1 MKQPLLTIG
10 GILCSLFTFGQT
22 FNSSTTANITDNN
35 YCFVPIT
42 VTGLPAVADTAYGL
56 CSVCVNITHTYTGD
70 LDLYLI
76 SPTGDSMR
84 LVNNQGGGGDNFTNT
99 CFIMSAT
106 VQINNPNMAIPPF
119 TGNYLPEVSVN
130 NFNQG
135 QNPNGVWRFGVQ
147 DEAPGDIGT
156 INSVSLSFCA
166 NPPVDPPVMFGPCS
180 INNGGGC
187 YCPDSTQNCWL
198 LPDMTASGDIIANQ
212 HVEYPGRIELSNATP
227 NIGWGPMEIRGSGN
241 CWCDTVPVSCT
252 TTVCPNGDAPT
263 QQLLQRLYRKNGN
276 QITYVDTLTPGRMS
290 LHPTH
295 GHIHVNNWSEFTLR
309 TQDPNEPNA
318 TLWPIVGRGSKVS
331 FCLINLGDCTN
342 NYGYCRDTLN
352 NPITMNDIPNAPFG
366 HVSGCGT
373 EQGIYTGMLDIY
385 SIGLPDMYIDLADV
399 CNGNYYIVSI
409 TDPDNNFF
417 ETNDNNNWTAV
428 PVTLTM
434 QSTAITSG
442 FNMSQSGSTVI
453 FSNNNTDLISYVWDF
468 GDGNID
474 STSNPVTHTYST
486 PGTYTVTLTQVN
498 GCGTYTSTQVI
509 TITGIGET
517 ENFNEQL
524 LQVFPNP
531 ATDVVTLQG
540 IKPDNG
546 AMVIELFSSTGQL
559 VYSRTENNSGIGA
572 YSISLNL
579 ASTGISE
586 GAYILKVSTTEHYA
600 VRKLIIQ
607 QQ

>member
-1 MKQPLLTIG
+1 
-10 GILCSLFTFGQT
+10 
-22 FNSSTTANITDNN
+22 
-35 YCFVPIT
+35 
-42 VTGLPAVADTAYGL
+42 
-56 CSVCVNITHTYTGD
+56 
-70 LDLYLI
+70 
-76 SPTGDSMR
+76 
-84 LVNNQGGGGDNFTNT
+84 
-99 CFIMSAT
+99 
-106 VQINNPNMAIPPF
+106 
-119 TGNYLPEVSVN
+119 
-130 NFNQG
+130 
-135 QNPNGVWRFGVQ
+135 
-147 DEAPGDIGT
+147 
-156 INSVSLSFCA
+156 
-166 NPPVDPPVMFGPCS
+166 
-180 INNGGGC
+180 
-187 YCPDSTQNCWL
+187 
-198 LPDMTASGDIIANQ
+198 
-212 HVEYPGRIELSNATP
+212 
-227 NIGWGPMEIRGSGN
+227 
-241 CWCDTVPVSCT
+241 
-252 TTVCPNGDAPT
+252 
-263 QQLLQRLYRKNGN
+263 
-276 QITYVDTLTPGRMS
+276 
-290 LHPTH
+290 
-295 GHIHVNNWSEFTLR
+295 
-309 TQDPNEPNA
+309 
-318 TLWPIVGRGSKVS
+318 
-331 FCLINLGDCTN
+331 
-342 NYGYCRDTLN
+342 
-352 NPITMNDIPNAPFG
+352 MNDIPNAPFG

-453 FSNNNTDLISYVWDF
+453 FSNNTDLISYVWDF

-540 IKPDNG
+540 IKPNNG

-607 QQ
+607 QK